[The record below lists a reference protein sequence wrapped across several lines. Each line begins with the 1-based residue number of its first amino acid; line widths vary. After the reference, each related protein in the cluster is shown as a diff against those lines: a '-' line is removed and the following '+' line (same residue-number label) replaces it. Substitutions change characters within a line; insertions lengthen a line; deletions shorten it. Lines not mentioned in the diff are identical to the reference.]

1 MEQHEPNKEGFSDA
15 LLACYYRYFCELSC
29 FMRKIKTRLK
39 KISHLLLSG
48 DTKGCW
54 FLHLF
59 HKQGVKQLLPF
70 NTQQNKALTQ
80 TPQTQILLDEQ

>member
-15 LLACYYRYFCELSC
+15 LLVCYYRYFCEFSC

-39 KISHLLLSG
+39 KNKPLAFKRLY
-48 DTKGCW
+48 KGFW

-59 HKQGVKQLLPF
+59 HKQGIKQLLPF
-70 NTQQNKALTQ
+70 NMQQNKALTQ
-80 TPQTQILLDEQ
+80 TPPNTNIA